1 MAKKKNEV
9 SILRSS
15 TAEYLTFLT
24 ATGQGDVNAVYSDEN
39 VWLSQKMM
47 GTLYDVE
54 SHTINYHLQKIFKDG
69 EIDKE
74 AVTRNFRVTARLKTK
89 SRPSRDFSS
98 LFLTFQLIITDE
110 NTCKSLVMQ
119 GLSHLL

>member
-1 MAKKKNEV
+1 MIKKKNEV

-15 TAEYLTFLT
+15 TAEYLTFLI
-24 ATGQGDVNAVYSDEN
+24 ATGQGDVNAVYADEN

-74 AVTRNFRVTARLKTK
+74 GGCRVIPKSAHGNTK
-89 SRPSRDFSS
+89 
-98 LFLTFQLIITDE
+98 
-110 NTCKSLVMQ
+110 
-119 GLSHLL
+119 